1 VKQVCDRVEMKRG
14 NIYHFIKQG
23 TFPKP
28 IRLSP
33 GTVGWLESDIE
44 QWIAQ
49 HGESRRRKAELIRSK
64 ERLKTHIAE
73 QFACLMQK
81 FDWTSDS
88 DDMCIGEVNAVKAKI
103 LEIHTN
109 IFNLID
115 KTTLL

>member
-33 GTVGWLESDIE
+33 G
-44 QWIAQ
+44 IAQ